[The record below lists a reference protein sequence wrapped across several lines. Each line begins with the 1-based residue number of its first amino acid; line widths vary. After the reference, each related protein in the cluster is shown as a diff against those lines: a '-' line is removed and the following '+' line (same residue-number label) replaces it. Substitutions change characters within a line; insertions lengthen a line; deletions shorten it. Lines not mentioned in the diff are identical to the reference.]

1 MLCGYPPFNAESDEL
16 ILEKIKKGKFSFPPE
31 EWDSVSPLAKD
42 LVTKMLEFHPSKRL
56 SANEALTHKWLVS
69 NNTKTVDKNLS
80 IKCLKNM
87 KKFHA
92 ERKLQQSSLTYIV
105 NNLLSKEEKNDL
117 LELFQQFDT
126 NGDGVLTKEEILH
139 GYQTIMPFDYAERE
153 VQRIMT
159 EVDIDKSGT
168 IDYNEFVLATIN
180 KQKLLNKEKLEAT
193 FRMFDKD
200 GNGTIS
206 GDEIKAV
213 LGKSVDMKVL
223 DDMIKEVD
231 TNGDGEISLVEFKE
245 MMLKFLE

>member
-1 MLCGYPPFNAESDEL
+1 MYIMLCGYPPFNAESDEL

-92 ERKLQQSSLTYIV
+92 ERKLQQASLTYIV

-180 KQKLLNKEKLEAT
+180 KQKLLNKRNLKLLLECLI
-193 FRMFDKD
+193 RMAM
-200 GNGTIS
+200 
-206 GDEIKAV
+206 ERYQ
-213 LGKSVDMKVL
+213 
-223 DDMIKEVD
+223 
-231 TNGDGEISLVEFKE
+231 E
-245 MMLKFLE
+245 MRSRQF